1 MIQTVVN
8 AVVVP
13 PCAVD
18 GASLPIRKF
27 QKDKFSIMQL
37 IELNSLTQGMA
48 DFLRACVLGRLNV
61 MISGGT
67 GSGKTTLLNAL
78 SGFIPEEERIV
89 TIEDAA
95 ELQLQ

>member
-1 MIQTVVN
+1 M
-8 AVVVP
+8 
-13 PCAVD
+13 
-18 GASLPIRKF
+18 
-27 QKDKFSIMQL
+27 

-48 DFLRACVLGRLNV
+48 DFLRACVLGRLNI

-67 GSGKTTLLNAL
+67 GSGKTTFLNAL

-95 ELQLQ
+95 ELQLRQDMLFAWKPSWRVWKAWYGDCP